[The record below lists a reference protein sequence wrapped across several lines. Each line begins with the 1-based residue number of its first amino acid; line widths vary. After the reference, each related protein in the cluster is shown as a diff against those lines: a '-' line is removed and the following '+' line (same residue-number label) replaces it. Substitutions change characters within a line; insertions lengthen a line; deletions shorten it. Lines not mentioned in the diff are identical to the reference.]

1 LLLLFNTLF
10 WQDRWLGDV
19 PLCRRFSRL
28 FNLSLN
34 KSSTVAEM
42 FSLGWEVGGAAW
54 SWRRRLWEWEE
65 ELLGECRL
73 LLNFVVQTNVI
84 DRWQWLP
91 DTVGGY
97 TVRRAYQILT
107 TQTDHIGDDIAALV

>member
-1 LLLLFNTLF
+1 MDELSNKKNYNNCLDELNYV
-10 WQDRWLGDV
+10 Q
-19 PLCRRFSRL
+19 LCHRFSRL
-28 FNLSLN
+28 FDLSLN

-54 SWRRRLWEWEE
+54 SWRRQLWEWEE
-65 ELLGECRL
+65 ELLGECRFL
-73 LLNFVVQTNVI
+73 LNNFVVQTDVI

-97 TVRRAYQILT
+97 TVRGAYQILT
-107 TQTDHIGDDIAALV
+107 TRADYHY